1 MAMIK
6 VTSDQLATLA
16 VNLKSG
22 NDQVQQELS
31 SMRAQVA
38 PVAADWQGAAAGN
51 FQQLWQ
57 EWEQGAKQIQ
67 DALSGISMLL
77 QKAAQTYDAAESSI
91 SRSMTS

>member
-6 VTSDQLATLA
+6 VTSEQLITLAT
-16 VNLKSG
+16 NLRSG
-22 NDQVQQELS
+22 NEQVQQELAG
-31 SMRAQVA
+31 MRAQVA
-38 PVAADWQGAAAGN
+38 PVAADWQGAASGN

-57 EWEQGAKQIQ
+57 EWEQGAKQLQ
-67 DALSGISMLL
+67 EALSGISILL

>member
-6 VTSDQLATLA
+6 VTSEQLASLA
-16 VNLKSG
+16 ANLKSG
-22 NDQVQQELS
+22 NEQVQQQLA
-31 SMRAQVA
+31 SMRGQVA

-57 EWEQGAKQIQ
+57 EWDQGAKQIQ
-67 DALSGISMLL
+67 EALDGIAMLL

>member
-6 VTSDQLATLA
+6 VTSDQLASLA
-16 VNLKSG
+16 ASLKGG
-22 NDQVQQELS
+22 NEQVQQQLA
-31 SMRAQVA
+31 SMRSQVA

-57 EWEQGAKQIQ
+57 EWDQGAKQIQ
-67 DALSGISMLL
+67 EALDGIAMLL